1 MRVPDI
7 GRFELRL
14 MDGAT
19 NPYLAQAGIIAA
31 GLDGI
36 ENKRDAGEPLDLN
49 MYDEKDFAK
58 AGSLKKLPTNLL
70 DALRLLDK
78 NIGKI
83 PVHFKLSV
91 SVLVVVLIGSPF

>member
-78 NIGKI
+78 NIDLKTLLGKE
-83 PVHFKLSV
+83 
-91 SVLVVVLIGSPF
+91 LVNAYRKMNGKN